1 MIDRP
6 KDKEVIESCFVL
18 WNQYNSDGTL
28 ERRKTHLVA
37 KGFAQRPGFHYN
49 EIFAPVAQMNSIRL
63 LVALAARE
71 DLYIRHLD
79 ITYLNDGD
87 IEEKLLMK
95 PPQFLEEGLESI
107 AEDELD
113 DKTLKMKTD
122 AMLRELRA
130 GDKVF

>member
-1 MIDRP
+1 M
-6 KDKEVIESCFVL
+6 S
-18 WNQYNSDGTL
+18 
-28 ERRKTHLVA
+28 
-37 KGFAQRPGFHYN
+37 
-49 EIFAPVAQMNSIRL
+49 SIRR

-79 ITYLNDGD
+79 ITITYLNGD